1 MRLPAILTFAI
12 LLQACNSREPLV
24 TVEPSK
30 SDIAGRYHLSSWTF
44 GDALD
49 SEISAKAD
57 SAHIDLRGDGSLTF
71 HEVPVVPDSGGRTFS
86 IERFHSGD
94 GTYSIAPLGSTSKS
108 EFYGLYIDC
117 GNLPDP
123 VDTPRL
129 RGRGDSLT
137 LAFEYF
143 DGDFVQ
149 RMAFSRNAKPEAEP
163 VVGGNGG
170 QAR

>member
-1 MRLPAILTFAI
+1 MRLPALLALAV
-12 LLQACNSREPLV
+12 LLQACNSKESLV

-30 SDIAGRYHLSSWTF
+30 SDIAGRYQLSRWSF
-44 GDALD
+44 SDALN
-49 SEISAKAD
+49 SEISAKAA
-57 SAHIDLRGDGSLTF
+57 SSYIDLREDGSLTF
-71 HEVPVVPDSGGRTFS
+71 HEVPVVPDSGGLTFS
-86 IERFHSGD
+86 IQRFHSGA

-137 LAFEYF
+137 LSFEYF

-149 RMAFSRNAKPEAEP
+149 RMAFTRQAKLKTEH
-163 VVGGNGG
+163 
-170 QAR
+170 